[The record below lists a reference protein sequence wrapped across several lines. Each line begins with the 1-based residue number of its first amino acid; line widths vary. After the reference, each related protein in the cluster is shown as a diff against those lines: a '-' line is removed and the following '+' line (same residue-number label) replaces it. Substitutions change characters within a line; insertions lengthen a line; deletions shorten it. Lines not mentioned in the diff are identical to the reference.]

1 MSKKKQKKQS
11 QNIKSKKGNKKNIAA
26 TLVALGM
33 VFFLV
38 FSLIASVSVP
48 ESKTVKDETAK
59 IFALKLATSAYV
71 LSSVE
76 ADMKKEEF
84 NENTIQSKLKELSLD
99 TGFDSVTMSY
109 DEIGN
114 MTVTMENGSVAYACA
129 NFSGYGL
136 GNCATA
142 TLSKVMSL

>member
-1 MSKKKQKKQS
+1 MSKKKQKKHS
-11 QNIKSKKGNKKNIAA
+11 QNIKSKKGNKKNKVA
-26 TLVALGM
+26 TLIALGM

-38 FSLIASVSVP
+38 FSLIASISVP
-48 ESKTVKDETAK
+48 ESKTVKEEVVN
-59 IFALKLATSAYV
+59 IFALNLAKNAYILSA
-71 LSSVE
+71 LD

-84 NENTIQSKLKELSLD
+84 NELAIQNKLKELSLD
-99 TGFDSVTMSY
+99 TGIDSVTMIH

-129 NFSGYGL
+129 NLSGYGL

-142 TLSKVMSL
+142 TLSKVMSF